1 MSSCHWKTLVPF
13 SLRKK
18 RLEKAFFNIN
28 NELSQ
33 NCTGKLCQIMSFKR
47 TVNWLF
53 NDMWCYLVI
62 AFLDSKIGVFQQKL
76 V

>member
-13 SLRKK
+13 WLRKK
-18 RLEKAFFNIN
+18 RIEKAFFNIN

-33 NCTGKLCQIMSFKR
+33 NYTGKLYQIMSFKR

-62 AFLDSKIGVFQQKL
+62 VFFDSKIGVFQQKL

>member
-13 SLRKK
+13 WLRKK
-18 RLEKAFFNIN
+18 RIEKAFFNIN

-33 NCTGKLCQIMSFKR
+33 NYTGKLYQIMSFKR

-62 AFLDSKIGVFQQKL
+62 VFLDSKIGVFQQKL

>member
-13 SLRKK
+13 YLWKK
-18 RLEKAFFNIN
+18 RSEIKWLININ

-33 NCTGKLCQIMSFKR
+33 NRTEKQIMPLK
-47 TVNWLF
+47 TAVNWLF

-62 AFLDSKIGVFQQKL
+62 AFLDWKIGGKGL
-76 V
+76 LYP

>member
-13 SLRKK
+13 WLRKK
-18 RLEKAFFNIN
+18 RIEKAFFNIN

-33 NCTGKLCQIMSFKR
+33 NCTGKVCQIMSFKR

-62 AFLDSKIGVFQQKL
+62 AFFDSKIGVFQQKL